1 MATELKKTSVKIW
14 KPIIEKLDAK
24 LEAACL
30 RRDAYL
36 NKLLEVEL
44 SRLDNEVSIPNSLEA
59 QSLIAS
65 RLDHLERKT
74 VSLSLRSDLL
84 DRLHDICGRKR
95 IVRDAFFNRVFLLLA
110 ASSKLIDHLVFPGDP
125 NWRTLIW
132 EEYKHDGPFFENTFY
147 PLEQRIDPF
156 WAIRLGIDLYEEDQV
171 SIPYLEPESGKEIR
185 VVMED
190 DEARPIDSL
199 YTTLWNEQ
207 TLPKFDLFGMNLY
220 VPNSRVPG
228 HPAEQARRQMLD
240 ELLDID
246 F

>member
-1 MATELKKTSVKIW
+1 MEAKLKKTTVKIW
-14 KPIIEKLDAK
+14 RPIIEKLDAK
-24 LEAACL
+24 MDAACL

-36 NKLLEVEL
+36 NRLLELEL
-44 SRLDNEVSIPNSLEA
+44 SRLDSEVSIPNSVEA
-59 QSLIAS
+59 QTLVAS

-74 VSLSLRSDLL
+74 VSLAIRSDLL
-84 DRLHDICGRKR
+84 DRLQDICGRKR

-110 ASSKLIDHLVFPGDP
+110 ASSKLIDHLMFPGES
-125 NWRTLIW
+125 NWRSLIW

-156 WAIRLGIDLYEEDQV
+156 WAIRLGINLYDDGQV
-171 SIPYLEPESGKEIR
+171 SVLYLEPESGEEIR
-185 VVMED
+185 VVMEG
-190 DEARPIDSL
+190 DEARPVDSL

-228 HPAEQARRQMLD
+228 HPDEQARRQLLD
-240 ELLDID
+240 QLLDID